1 MIKKRSNKLNRLKK
15 GVAIELALL
24 LMLAVFAL
32 CTLLVSLALI
42 SKDSSDKQFS
52 SLEQKLVLDQVG
64 LSFVNANT
72 NEDFSL
78 DSSLATTYTATTS
91 VDGDGVLKLII
102 KNQSTT
108 QTVFTVML
116 DSSNKI
122 IEWKYN

>member
-72 NEDFSL
+72 NEDFLL

-91 VDGDGVLKLII
+91 VDGDGVRKLII
-102 KNQSTT
+102 KNHSTT

>member
-116 DSSNKI
+116 DISNKI